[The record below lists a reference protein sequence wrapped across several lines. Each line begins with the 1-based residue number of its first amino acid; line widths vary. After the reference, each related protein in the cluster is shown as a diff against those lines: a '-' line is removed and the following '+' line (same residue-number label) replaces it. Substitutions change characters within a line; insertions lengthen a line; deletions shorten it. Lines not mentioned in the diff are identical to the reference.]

1 MSQNISLMI
10 IIYPK
15 LMSALLVHQGST
27 RLLSFIRIRL
37 FPPPLVTY
45 IAGSLFR
52 TRQHCFRKKIQ
63 KIQD

>member
-37 FPPPLVTY
+37 FPPLITY